1 MNVADSDNP
10 VDDDTRKLK
19 ISPTDADGLAPPF
32 DAGRAIMRLMVGA
45 TLEGGDA
52 LIARLREW
60 EREAFLGAQQAAT
73 APTADDRDR
82 LRYAAI
88 GALFLLRER
97 IERDALRWLRE
108 GERRAESALERA
120 DRLSDWPL
128 LRQIKRPIK
137 SRIIRW
143 REQLREDFEYWV
155 RVGQLEERFSRGIS
169 RRAFDTLVDE
179 VITVLA
185 DNPELQALVQQ
196 QSIGLA
202 TEVVDSV
209 REVTVTADSIVEDI
223 VRRILRRPPRHN
235 LPLTERQL
243 RTSSNNDDTP

>member
-1 MNVADSDNP
+1 MP
-10 VDDDTRKLK
+10 VDDNTPKLK
-19 ISPTDADGLAPPF
+19 VNPTDADNPAPPF

-97 IERDALRWLRE
+97 IERDALYWLRE
-108 GERRAESALERA
+108 GERRAQLALDRA

-143 REQLREDFEYWV
+143 RDQLRDDFAYWV
-155 RVGQLEERFSRGIS
+155 RVGQLEEGFSRGVS
-169 RRAFDTLVDE
+169 RRAFDALVDD

-185 DNPELQALVQQ
+185 DNPELQELVQQ

-202 TEVVDSV
+202 TEVVDNV
-209 REVTVTADSIVEDI
+209 REVTVTADTIVEDI
-223 VRRILRRPPRHN
+223 VRRILRRTPRRD

-243 RTSSNNDDTP
+243 RALSENDDTQ